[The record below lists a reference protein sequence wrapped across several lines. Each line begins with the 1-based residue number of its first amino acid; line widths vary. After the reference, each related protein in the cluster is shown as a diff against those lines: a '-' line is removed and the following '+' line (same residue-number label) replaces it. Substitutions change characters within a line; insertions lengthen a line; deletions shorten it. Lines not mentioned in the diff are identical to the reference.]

1 MNAVNS
7 DQANPASRANRAEL
21 EAFRGS
27 VRRFYESE
35 VMPQR
40 ERYAAQGYV
49 DRELWNRAGALGLLL
64 LDVPEAYGGAGGTV
78 EHLAVMVEEAARAID
93 SALGFSVHS
102 IVSQYLLAY
111 ASEAQK
117 RRWLPAMAR
126 GELVG
131 AIAMTEPDAGSDLQG
146 IRTQA
151 RRDGDH
157 YVISGQKTFITNGH
171 HADLVIIVSKTD
183 PREGAKGVSLIVAET
198 KDLAGFRRGRILDKM
213 GQKAQDTTEL
223 FFDEMRVPAENLLG
237 GEEGRGFGQL
247 MNQLPY
253 ERMIVAY
260 RAVGAMARAVELAT
274 EYAKARRAFGKSLMD
289 LQNTRFTLAECAT
302 EVSVARAFV
311 AECLEKLLAGSLDA
325 PTACMAKWWT
335 TDRQCTIT
343 DRCLQ
348 LFGGYGYMNEYPI
361 SRLYTEA
368 RVQRIYGGT
377 NEIMKEVIA
386 RSL

>member
-1 MNAVNS
+1 MNAAHS
-7 DQANPASRANRAEL
+7 SQAEL
-21 EAFRGS
+21 DAFRAT
-27 VRRFYESE
+27 VRRFYETE
-35 VMPQR
+35 VMPNWQ
-40 ERYAAQGYV
+40 RYAAQGQV
-49 DRELWNRAGALGLLL
+49 DRALWNRAGALGLLL
-64 LDVPEAYGGAGGTV
+64 LDVPAAYGGADGSV

-117 RRWLPAMAR
+117 RRWLPAMAK

-131 AIAMTEPDAGSDLQG
+131 AIAMTEPGAGSDLQG

-151 RRDGDH
+151 RREGDD
-157 YVISGQKTFITNGH
+157 YLISGQKTFITNGQ
-171 HADLVIIVSKTD
+171 HADLVIVVAKTD

-198 KDLAGFRRGRILDKM
+198 KDLAGFRRGRTLDKM
-213 GQKAQDTTEL
+213 GQKAQDTAEL
-223 FFDEMRVPAENLLG
+223 FFDDARVPADNLLG

-253 ERMIVAY
+253 ERMIVAF
-260 RAVGAMARAVELAT
+260 RAVGAMARAVELASA
-274 EYAKARRAFGKSLMD
+274 YAKERRAFGKSLMEF
-289 LQNTRFTLAECAT
+289 QNTRFTLAECAT

-311 AECLEKLLAGSLDA
+311 SECLDKLLAGRLDA

-335 TDRQCTIT
+335 SERQCTVI

-348 LFGGYGYMNEYPI
+348 IFGGYGYMNEYPI

-377 NEIMKEVIA
+377 SEIMKEVIA

>member
-1 MNAVNS
+1 MNAAHS
-7 DQANPASRANRAEL
+7 SQAEL
-21 EAFRGS
+21 DAFRAT
-27 VRRFYESE
+27 VRRFYETE
-35 VMPQR
+35 VMPNWQ
-40 ERYAAQGYV
+40 RYAAQGHV

-64 LDVPEAYGGAGGTV
+64 LDVPAAHGGAGGTV

-117 RRWLPAMAR
+117 RRWLPAMAK
-126 GELVG
+126 GEIVG
-131 AIAMTEPDAGSDLQG
+131 AIAMTEPGAGSDLQG

-151 RRDGDH
+151 RREGDH
-157 YVISGQKTFITNGH
+157 YLISGQKTFITNGH
-171 HADLVIIVSKTD
+171 HADLVIVVAKTD

-213 GQKAQDTTEL
+213 GQKAQDTAEL
-223 FFDEMRVPAENLLG
+223 FFDDARVPAANLLG

-247 MNQLPY
+247 MSQLPY

-260 RAVGAMARAVELAT
+260 RAVGAMARAVELASA
-274 EYAKARRAFGKSLMD
+274 YAKERRAFGKSLMEF
-289 LQNTRFTLAECAT
+289 QNTRFTLAECAT
-302 EVSVARAFV
+302 EVAVARAFV
-311 AECLEKLLAGSLDA
+311 SACLDKLLAGRLDA

-335 TDRQCTIT
+335 SERQCKVI

-348 LFGGYGYMNEYPI
+348 IFGGYGYMNEFPI
-361 SRLYTEA
+361 ARLYTEA

-377 NEIMKEVIA
+377 SEIMKEVIA

>member
-1 MNAVNS
+1 MNAAHS
-7 DQANPASRANRAEL
+7 SQAEL
-21 EAFRGS
+21 DAFRAT
-27 VRRFYESE
+27 VRRFYETE
-35 VMPQR
+35 VMPDWQR
-40 ERYAAQGYV
+40 YGAQGHV

-64 LDVPEAYGGAGGTV
+64 LDVPAAYGGAGGTV

-117 RRWLPAMAR
+117 RRWLPAMAK

-131 AIAMTEPDAGSDLQG
+131 AIAMTEPGAGSDLQG

-151 RRDGDH
+151 RREGAH
-157 YVISGQKTFITNGH
+157 YLISGQKTFITNGH
-171 HADLVIIVSKTD
+171 HADLVVVVAKTD

-213 GQKAQDTTEL
+213 GQKAQDTAEL
-223 FFDEMRVPAENLLG
+223 FFDAVRVPVDNLLG

-247 MNQLPY
+247 MSQLPY
-253 ERMIVAY
+253 ERMIVAF
-260 RAVGAMARAVELAT
+260 RAVGAMARAVELAS
-274 EYAKARRAFGKSLMD
+274 EYAKERRAFGRALIEF
-289 LQNTRFTLAECAT
+289 QNTRFTLAECAT
-302 EVSVARAFV
+302 EVAVARAFV
-311 AECLEKLLAGSLDA
+311 SECLDKLLAGRLDA

-335 TDRQCTIT
+335 SERQCAVI

-348 LFGGYGYMNEYPI
+348 IFGGYGYMNEFPI
-361 SRLYTEA
+361 ARLYTEA

-377 NEIMKEVIA
+377 SEIMKEVIA